1 MKQVARVE
9 RSNLGA
15 TGGDRRCAPARDNDI
30 REGPGLVPGRSAMHI
45 VRTLLLAA
53 MTIRLLAGPAAADT
67 LAGTVTTKT
76 RAGTSPAPAVVYAE
90 PLAGAAPARPGSF
103 SIAQKNK
110 TFVPRV
116 LGVPVGSTVAF
127 PNDDAIF
134 HNVFSLV
141 PGNSF
146 DLGLYRAGASKARRF
161 GTAGVVRVFCNIHPQ
176 MAAFVV
182 VAPTPYVA
190 AVDAAGAWRLEVPAG
205 RYRVTALSERG
216 APVSADAATGS
227 AAVALTLDES
237 GFVAVPH
244 ANKFGLPYPPDA
256 YKKP

>member
-1 MKQVARVE
+1 MAQ
-9 RSNLGA
+9 GW
-15 TGGDRRCAPARDNDI
+15 T
-30 REGPGLVPGRSAMHI
+30 
-45 VRTLLLAA
+45 TLMACVSVMA
-53 MTIRLLAGPAAADT
+53 CAAAASADVLT
-67 LAGTVTTKT
+67 GTVTTKT
-76 RAGTSPAPAVVYAE
+76 RPGTPPAPAVVYAE
-90 PLAGAAPARPGSF
+90 PLAGSAPARPGTF
-103 SIAQKNK
+103 SITQKNK

-141 PGNSF
+141 PSNAF
-146 DLGLYRAGASKARRF
+146 DLGLYRAGASRTRRF
-161 GTAGVVRVFCNIHPQ
+161 TTPGVVRVFCNIHPQ

-182 VAPTPYVA
+182 VAPSPYVV
-190 AVDAAGAWRLEVPAG
+190 AVDPDGRWRLDVPAG

-216 APVSADAATGS
+216 APATADTATEAG
-227 AAVALTLDES
+227 ATVALALDES

-244 ANKFGLPYPPDA
+244 ANKFGLPYPPEA